1 MVKISVSFRSA
12 AVCLSPYFASGIV
25 GVGLR
30 REWVMPT
37 DECVATSSED
47 SLGKVSV
54 SGGNM

>member
-12 AVCLSPYFASGIV
+12 AVCLSPFASGIV
-25 GVGLR
+25 RVGLR

-54 SGGNM
+54 SGENM